1 MSPAVRNLS
10 TFFVKSNLIVF
21 AARPP
26 NQARPRGPIT
36 ISFAPGTPN
45 GDRAALVSEG
55 WTAVAFCRQMFPR
68 TGRLS
73 RHTYKTQIE
82 WLVRYC
88 R

>member
-55 WTAVAFCRQMFPR
+55 
-68 TGRLS
+68 
-73 RHTYKTQIE
+73 
-82 WLVRYC
+82 
-88 R
+88 